1 MAGSTGLLA
10 KSLGNVDSE
19 YLVKYHNCLKIKA
32 KNANIINQT
41 VILHQSNLNQR
52 MQDAADCSK
61 ILLNKIKRPSLP
73 VHLYDTGTNSDDDDD
88 ERPSGLEYRK
98 KYKSRIVSYG
108 KKFLELFPTCILL
121 AYMHIYDSNYR
132 ACYCP
137 CSVSPW
143 HEEDDLFIHQSGIQ
157 IRPFQPG
164 KLIHHLIST
173 GKSKQSGMT
182 EIYHYIMLTFMN
194 ELFKTC
200 MVIKECNMQLTA
212 QKSY

>member
-1 MAGSTGLLA
+1 MMMMMMKGPLDSST
-10 KSLGNVDSE
+10 E
-19 YLVKYHNCLKIKA
+19 
-32 KNANIINQT
+32 KNT
-41 VILHQSNLNQR
+41 RVRLSV
-52 MQDAADCSK
+52 ME
-61 ILLNKIKRPSLP
+61 NKL
-73 VHLYDTGTNSDDDDD
+73 
-88 ERPSGLEYRK
+88 
-98 KYKSRIVSYG
+98 
-108 KKFLELFPTCILL
+108 LELFPTCILL

-194 ELFKTC
+194 GLFKTC
-200 MVIKECNMQLTA
+200 MVQRYNAKHFIHQIQLFTCMHVRGTT
-212 QKSY
+212 QSF